1 VRRGLVFLFVLV
13 ALAACAPV
21 RQEGP
26 RKPVVVVTTTQIQ
39 DWTRN
44 VGGDRIELV
53 GILDPS
59 ADPHEY
65 QPTAVDAR
73 NVARAD
79 VLIANGLGLEGGWF
93 QALAKNAPPDAQ
105 VIELAK
111 LVSGQAQPA
120 GPHESE
126 GDPHVWQDPT
136 NVRKMVPVIRDA
148 LARADPAGKA
158 TYEQNAAAYDAQLA
172 ELDRDIEAQIDTI
185 PPANRKLVTNHNAFG
200 YYARRYGLTVVGSVV
215 PSLTTDAEPSAAE
228 TRRLIEAIKAQ
239 GVRAIYTESNLNPK
253 LEQQIAREAGVR
265 VYPNLYGDALGPP
278 GSDGDTYL
286 KAMRHNTRMIVEG
299 LRG

>member
-1 VRRGLVFLFVLV
+1 MRRGLVFLLVLA

-21 RQEGP
+21 GQGGP
-26 RKPVVVVTTTQIQ
+26 RKPVVVVTTTYIQ

-79 VLIANGLGLEGGWF
+79 VVIANGLGLEAGWF
-93 QALAKNAPPDAQ
+93 PALAKNAPPGAQ

-111 LVSGQAQPA
+111 LVGVGAQPG
-120 GPHESE
+120 GPGGSE

-148 LARADPAGKA
+148 LARADPAGEA
-158 TYEQNAAAYDAQLA
+158 TYAQNAAAYDAQLDQ
-172 ELDRDIEAQIDTI
+172 LDRDVKAQIDTI
-185 PPANRKLVTNHNAFG
+185 PPASRKLVTNHDAFG

-228 TRRLIEAIKAQ
+228 TRRLIDAIKAQ
-239 GVRAIYTESNLNPK
+239 GVKAIYTESNLNPK
-253 LEQQIAREAGVR
+253 LEQQIAQEAGVR
-265 VYPNLYGDALGPP
+265 VYSNLYGDALGPP

-286 KAMRHNTRMIVEG
+286 KAMRHNTRVIVEG